1 MTPDQTPPSRAD
13 VVVVGGGLAGLNAA
27 RELVRAGID
36 VVLLEGAET
45 IGGRV
50 STDVVNDRLLD
61 RGFQLY
67 NPAYPEAARVLDP
80 ERLDLRPFGRGV
92 RILRRSGTATIV
104 DPRHRAGKVIGLR
117 GIPGGLAGGIRFAA
131 YAGGC
136 AYMDIERIKAR
147 PHESINEVLTDRVR
161 SRPMMEAM
169 LRPFLA
175 GVFGDWDLATDRRY
189 ADLVLRSFVR
199 GTPSLPAEGMNAIP
213 RSLAEDVG
221 RGRIHCRVP
230 VRSVTATQVRHDGG
244 TTTARRVIVATDAI
258 SAAALV
264 PAVPLP
270 TFNALTTWYFLAR
283 PGDLG
288 ADDDLLMV
296 DGDRRG
302 ILVNVAAVS
311 SVAPAYARSN
321 ELLIAATAVGRHAS
335 DDDARRHLGLMLGA
349 GVRRWPL
356 LARYEIPQ
364 ALPAAPVPMQLRGRQ
379 DFGGVL
385 VAGDHRDTPSI
396 QGALVSGKRA
406 ARRILREFGVAPSA

>member
-1 MTPDQTPPSRAD
+1 MTPHDTPPTHAD
-13 VVVVGGGLAGLNAA
+13 VVVVGAGLAGLNAA
-27 RELVRAGID
+27 RELVRAGVD
-36 VVLLEGAET
+36 VVVLEGAEA

-50 STDVVNDRLLD
+50 STDIVDGRLLD

-67 NPAYPEAARVLDP
+67 NPAYPEAARVLDHD
-80 ERLDLRPFGRGV
+80 RLQLRSFGRGV

-104 DPRHRAGKVIGLR
+104 DPRHRASKVIGLR
-117 GIPGGLAGGIRFAA
+117 GIPGGVAGGIRFAA
-131 YAGGC
+131 YAAGC
-136 AYMDIERIKAR
+136 GYLDVERVKSR
-147 PHESINEVLTDRVR
+147 PEESINDVLTERVR
-161 SRPMMEAM
+161 SRPLMEAM

-175 GVFGDWDLATDRRY
+175 GVFGDWNLTSDRHF

-199 GTPSLPAEGMNAIP
+199 GTPSLPADGMEAIP
-213 RSLAEDVG
+213 RSLADDVG
-221 RGRIHCRVP
+221 LSRIHCRVP
-230 VRSVTATQVRHDGG
+230 VRSVTATQVHHDGG
-244 TTTARRVIVATDAI
+244 TTAARRVIVATDAT

-270 TFNALTTWYFLAR
+270 AFNALTTWYFLAR

-321 ELLIAATAVGRHAS
+321 ELLIAATAVGRHSS
-335 DDDARRHLGLMLGA
+335 DDDARKHLGLMLGA

-356 LARYEIPQ
+356 LARYEIPK
-364 ALPAAPVPMQLRGRQ
+364 ALPAATVPMRLRGRQ
-379 DFGGVL
+379 DFGGIL

-406 ARRILREFGVAPSA
+406 ARRILRDLGVAPSV